1 MIKPF
6 SLRRFAFTTSS
17 LKQYFLTTA
26 AWSDFNAIQC
36 SNCLAKLN
44 VRNAPTPGKKI
55 ICPKCKES
63 FIVVEQEVLTSKPT
77 PKKQAP
83 PPVEDDE
90 EELEETPKPNK
101 KKKKQNGSGSGLAT
115 WLSIK
120 KIKKRRPY
128 QNKKYR
134 VVDLLLNQHCNFP
147 KWRWSWLNK

>member
-1 MIKPF
+1 M
-6 SLRRFAFTTSS
+6 SS
-17 LKQYFLTTA
+17 DGTEAEF
-26 AWSDFNAIQC
+26 FAIQC
-36 SNCLAKLN
+36 SNCLAKLK

-63 FIVVEQEVLTSKPT
+63 FIVGEQEALPSKPA

-83 PPVEDDE
+83 PPIEDE
-90 EELEETPKPNK
+90 EEEQEESPKPKK
-101 KKKKQNGSGSGLAT
+101 KKKKQSGSGSGLAT

-147 KWRWSWLNK
+147 KWRWSRLNK

>member
-1 MIKPF
+1 MSEILCRVMEPNRNF
-6 SLRRFAFTTSS
+6 MR
-17 LKQYFLTTA
+17 
-26 AWSDFNAIQC
+26 FNAQIV
-36 SNCLAKLN
+36 SPNCRCVMRQHRAKK
-44 VRNAPTPGKKI
+44 V

-63 FIVVEQEVLTSKPT
+63 FIVGEQEAIPSKPA

-83 PPVEDDE
+83 YPIEDE
-90 EELEETPKPNK
+90 EQELEESPKPKK
-101 KKKKQNGSGSGLAT
+101 KKKKQSGFGLGLAT

>member
-1 MIKPF
+1 MRQHRAKNHLPQMQGKLYCWRARD
-6 SLRRFAFTTSS
+6 SAFQDS
-17 LKQYFLTTA
+17 
-26 AWSDFNAIQC
+26 
-36 SNCLAKLN
+36 
-44 VRNAPTPGKKI
+44 
-55 ICPKCKES
+55 
-63 FIVVEQEVLTSKPT
+63 

-83 PPVEDDE
+83 SPIEDAE
-90 EELEETPKPNK
+90 EELEESPKPKK
-101 KKKKQNGSGSGLAT
+101 KKKKQSGSGSGLAT